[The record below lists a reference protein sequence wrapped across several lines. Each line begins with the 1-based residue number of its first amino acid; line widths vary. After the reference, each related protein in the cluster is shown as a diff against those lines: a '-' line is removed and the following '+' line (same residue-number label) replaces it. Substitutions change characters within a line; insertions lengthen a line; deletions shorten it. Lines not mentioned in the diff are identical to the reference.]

1 MKLWRKR
8 KTKEASEQCIGLL
21 RTGKQTIP
29 CPRLIPCPHHP
40 EGKGIYDLTTQNPIV
55 DFDDDMDGL
64 TDSEKLDAIILL
76 LEELNDYNRHSGET
90 VGNGVESSEQ
100 LGSKVEEEIIDEG
113 ETNEETD
120 SEIESDEQQS
130 QVLNFGDLPSGGPE
144 TKL

>member
-1 MKLWRKR
+1 M
-8 KTKEASEQCIGLL
+8 
-21 RTGKQTIP
+21 
-29 CPRLIPCPHHP
+29 
-40 EGKGIYDLTTQNPIV
+40 
-55 DFDDDMDGL
+55 
-64 TDSEKLDAIILL
+64 
-76 LEELNDYNRHSGET
+76 
-90 VGNGVESSEQ
+90 GNGVESSEQ